1 MADLQV
7 DDHVLAE
14 SELRLARLHSEF
26 RHLDD
31 QRDHLHA
38 LWGAGA
44 FADAMDD
51 FFDNWVRYRKKL
63 ISGIEAVGTL
73 VSETRSTFREVD
85 ERLARGGRAHGTAAG
100 AGR

>member
-7 DDHVLAE
+7 NDQVLAE
-14 SELRLARLHSEF
+14 SERRLSRLRSEF

-38 LWGAGA
+38 LWGSAA

-51 FFDNWVRYRKKL
+51 FFDNWVRYRRKL
-63 ISGIEAVGTL
+63 ITGIEAVGTL

-85 ERLARGGRAHGTAAG
+85 ERLAHGGRAHGSAAG